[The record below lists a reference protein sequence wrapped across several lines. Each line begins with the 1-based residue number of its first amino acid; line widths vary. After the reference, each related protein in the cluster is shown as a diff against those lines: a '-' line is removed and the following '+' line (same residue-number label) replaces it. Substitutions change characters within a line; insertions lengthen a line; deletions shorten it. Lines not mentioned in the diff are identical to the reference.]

1 METNPQLAVVQATVT
16 MINPELGPFLSRL
29 PDELLIR
36 IFTLVATTLFPPNSR
51 LLNPEIG
58 INPDIF
64 AILNRHSALKRIRTV
79 SKTFC
84 AFFMQAFYEN
94 LHFVCKAVIR
104 SYLLSGK
111 EVFRPPMLPPSQ
123 MRHFLRTAYI
133 EITLQNNY
141 QTEMR
146 RRHRIESVEEMMA
159 LCPAARVLSGL
170 THPAGGFCNLSHLEL
185 VIRVD
190 VTGIPLDDKFLGL
203 LEEANFVVKA
213 RKVTLSVTETVKA
226 PKGEPL
232 DFFPEVQEKITVV
245 ETG

>member
-1 METNPQLAVVQATVT
+1 MEANPQLAVVQATVT
-16 MINPELGPFLSRL
+16 MINPDLGPFLSRL
-29 PDELLIR
+29 PDELLIY

-64 AILNRHSALKRIRTV
+64 AILNRHYALKRIRTV

-94 LHFVCKAVIR
+94 LHFVCKATIR
-104 SYLLSGK
+104 MYVLSGK
-111 EVFRPPMLPPSQ
+111 EVSPPPILPPSQ

-133 EITLQNNY
+133 EIILQNNY
-141 QTEMR
+141 QDEMR
-146 RRHRIESVEEMMA
+146 RRRRIESVEEMMA
-159 LCPAARVLSGL
+159 FCPAARVLSRL
-170 THPAGGFCNLSHLEL
+170 THPVGGFCNLSHLEL

-190 VTGIPLDDKFLGL
+190 IRGIPLDDKFLSL
-203 LEEANFVVKA
+203 LEEANFMVKA
-213 RKVTLSVTETVKA
+213 RKVTLSVTETVIA
-226 PKGEPL
+226 KGEPL
-232 DFFPEVQEKITVV
+232 GLFPEVQEKITVV